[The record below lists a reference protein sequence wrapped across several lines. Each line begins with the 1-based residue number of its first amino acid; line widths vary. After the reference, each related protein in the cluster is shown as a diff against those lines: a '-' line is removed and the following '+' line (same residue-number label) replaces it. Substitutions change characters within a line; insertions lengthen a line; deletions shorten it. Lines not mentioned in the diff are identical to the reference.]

1 MTVPLPLA
9 AHPTTALLPTMA
21 PLPEKPTAT
30 YEPLSGAERMKL
42 HSLGPVFLYLRTKSC
57 CFQAAV
63 QRKDVESKGTRLA
76 TATLALA
83 HESAADSWWLSATQN
98 PSRQSSSSSSRR
110 TERVPEEAA
119 IAVRC
124 SLPVP
129 ASGCVALLDL
139 AGAGTRLV
147 RRSEGKGWM
156 ATGQARAGPGPGGQF
171 GRPHGG

>member
-1 MTVPLPLA
+1 MVPLPLA
-9 AHPTTALLPTMA
+9 AHRTTALLPTMA

-98 PSRQSSSSSSRR
+98 PRRQSSSTSRR

-119 IAVRC
+119 IARALLAPC
-124 SLPVP
+124 SCAALP

-147 RRSEGKGWM
+147 RR
-156 ATGQARAGPGPGGQF
+156 
-171 GRPHGG
+171 